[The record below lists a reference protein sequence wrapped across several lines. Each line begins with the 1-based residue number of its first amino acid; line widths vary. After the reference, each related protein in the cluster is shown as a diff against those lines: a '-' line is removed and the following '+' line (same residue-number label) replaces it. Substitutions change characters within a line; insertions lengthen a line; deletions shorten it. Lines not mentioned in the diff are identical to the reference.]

1 MLDIKDFSIFENQ
14 SGFDFKGFLIKI
26 ASYWKWFIISLMIT
40 FAIAYQ
46 VNIRKEKIY
55 AMETL
60 ISVKE
65 ENNPFFTSNTSL
77 VFNWGGTSDQVQAI
91 STTLQSRSH
100 NELVVEKLQYYISYF
115 VQGKYNLMDA
125 YGAVPFYVS
134 IDKNKGQIAG
144 NLIGIKFL
152 SENVYQIRIPFPG
165 NSVSIVTY
173 SDNSYGQ
180 TAVARGEF
188 VKQYKVGEQVSL
200 PFLNWKLQIK
210 DNPGFYKGNEYFVQF
225 NDFDGT
231 VSAYK
236 GIAVKSDDKG
246 GSIITLGMQGP
257 NKARMVEYLNSTV
270 KMLIKRQLDDK
281 NQFATNTIDFI
292 DSTLVAMESQLKETT
307 NELKSF
313 RKDKNIFEIEDG
325 GAKFSSQILEFDI
338 KRDEIT
344 RKTAYYN
351 SLKNYL
357 KNSVDYAKLPAPSV
371 AGIEDPNVVANIS
384 KLISL
389 STQRSEMAYAVKSDK
404 IFKDFDNQ
412 MEAVKRVLLE
422 NIATAKTSLQYD
434 LTMVNSKINETES
447 TIKQLPEDQQELIK
461 IKRKYDL
468 SDNIYST
475 FLQKRSEADIVKAA
489 NLSDIH
495 FIDPAKDIGGGLIG
509 PNTSV
514 NYVLALFLGLLIP
527 LLFVFGIFFIN
538 NSIQNTEDINKLTQI
553 PLIGVVGLSKDDT
566 ALAVFNKPKSALSES
581 FRAIRSSLQFLYK
594 KQEIDG
600 AKTLMITSSVSGE
613 GKTFC
618 SLNIATV
625 FALSEKKTVIIG
637 LDLRKPKLFDE
648 FNLTNEVGIVN
659 YLIKQKNVDE
669 IINHTHIP
677 FLDVII
683 SGPIPPNPAEMIMS
697 DRMKDLIDE
706 LKQKYDYIIL
716 DTPPVGIVSDALELA
731 QYSDVVLYI
740 VRQNFTKKEMITSLN
755 NRVKRGELNNTSVIL
770 NGFENKAKYGA
781 GYGYGYGYGYGSG
794 YGYGNKTYSNGYHD
808 DDKPKT
814 IFEKIKAKFRKNK
827 FKNKTGLE
835 G

>member
-26 ASYWKWFIISLMIT
+26 ASYWKWFVLSLIIT
-40 FAIAYQ
+40 FSIAYQ
-46 VNIRKEKIY
+46 VNVRKEKIY
-55 AMETL
+55 GMET
-60 ISVKE
+60 IIAVKE

-77 VFNWGGTSDQVQAI
+77 VFNWGGTSDQVQTI

-100 NELVVEKLQYYISYF
+100 NELVVDKLQYYIGYLT
-115 VQGKYNLMDA
+115 QGKYNLIDA

-134 IDKNKGQIAG
+134 IDKNKAQIAG
-144 NLIGIKFL
+144 NPIGIKFL
-152 SENVYQIRIPFPG
+152 SENVYQIRIPFQS
-165 NSVSIVTY
+165 NSVSIVSY
-173 SDNSYGQ
+173 SNNSYGQ
-180 TAVARGEF
+180 TAVAKGDF
-188 VKQYKVGEQVSL
+188 IKQYRVGEQVSL

-225 NDFDGT
+225 NDFDTT
-231 VSAYK
+231 VSDYK
-236 GIAVKSDDKG
+236 GINVKSDDKG
-246 GSIITLGMQGP
+246 GSIITIGMQGT

-270 KMLIKRQLDDK
+270 KMLIKRQLDSK
-281 NQFATNTIDFI
+281 NQFATNTIEFI
-292 DSTLVAMESQLKETT
+292 DSTMIALESQLKETT
-307 NELKSF
+307 KELRSF
-313 RKDKNIFEIEDG
+313 RKDKNIYDIEGD
-325 GAKFSSQILEFDI
+325 GAKFSDKVLEFDV
-338 KRDEIT
+338 KKDEVT
-344 RKTAYYN
+344 RKIAYYN
-351 SLKNYL
+351 SLKSYL
-357 KNSVDYAKLPAPSV
+357 KNSVDYAKLSAPSV
-371 AGIEDPNVVANIS
+371 AGIEDPNIVVNVS

-422 NIATAKTSLQYD
+422 NITSAKASLQYD
-434 LTMVNSKINETES
+434 LAMVNSKINETES

-495 FIDPAKDIGGGLIG
+495 FIDSAKDIGGGLIG
-509 PNTSV
+509 PKMAV
-514 NYVLALFLGLLIP
+514 NYVLALFLGFLIP
-527 LLFVFGIFFIN
+527 LLFVIGIFLIN
-538 NSIQNTEDINKLTQI
+538 NSIQNTEDIHKLTTI
-553 PLIGVVGLSKDDT
+553 PLIGVVGLSKDETD
-566 ALAVFNKPKSALSES
+566 LAVYNNPKSALSES

-594 KQEIDG
+594 KQQLDG

-637 LDLRKPKLFDE
+637 LDLRKPKIFDD

-659 YLIKQKNVDE
+659 YLIKQKTVDE

-677 FLDVII
+677 FLDVIV

-697 DRMKDLIDE
+697 DGMKELIEE
-706 LKQKYDYIIL
+706 LKKKYDYIIL
-716 DTPPVGIVSDALELA
+716 DTPPVGLVSDALELA
-731 QYSDVVLYI
+731 QYCDVTLYI
-740 VRQNFTKKEMITSLN
+740 VRQNFTKKEMITLLN
-755 NRVKRGELNNTSVIL
+755 NRVKRGELNNTSIIL
-770 NGFENKAKYGA
+770 NGFQNKAKYGA
-781 GYGYGYGYGYGSG
+781 GYGYGYGYGYGS
-794 YGYGNKTYSNGYHD
+794 TAYSNGYQD
-808 DDKPKT
+808 DDNPKP
-814 IFEKIKAKFRKNK
+814 IFERIIAKFRKNK
-827 FKNKTGLE
+827 SKI
-835 G
+835 